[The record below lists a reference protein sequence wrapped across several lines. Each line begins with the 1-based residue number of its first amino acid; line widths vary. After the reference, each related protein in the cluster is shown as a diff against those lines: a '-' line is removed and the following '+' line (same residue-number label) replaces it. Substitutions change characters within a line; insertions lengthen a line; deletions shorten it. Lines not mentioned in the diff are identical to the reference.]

1 MLSSKS
7 DQEISWMLDDY
18 GIKHGP
24 VVGSTRS
31 LYEKKL
37 RDIMAKERKMRGTSE
52 PVVYRE
58 QRDEDVSFYHHRPWG
73 HDVFSSRRNPVF
85 SAEYRD
91 IVSRPMVSPYYTE
104 SQGKYTAVTQERTQG
119 GTQGRTQGRTQERT
133 PDPGS
138 GRSVPLWLQ
147 IVFFL
152 IVAGVLVFI
161 FINIEPA
168 QSEPFKQ
175 LT

>member
-7 DQEISWMLDDY
+7 DQDISWMLDDY

-37 RDIMAKERKMRGTSE
+37 RDIMAKGRKRGASE
-52 PVVYRE
+52 QAVFRK
-58 QRDEDVSFYHHRPWG
+58 QQDEDVYLPQHRSWG
-73 HDVFSSRRNPVF
+73 QEAFS
-85 SAEYRD
+85 
-91 IVSRPMVSPYYTE
+91 SRPMVSPYYAV
-104 SQGKYTAVTQERTQG
+104 SQGKYTAVRPERMQERTVSQ
-119 GTQGRTQGRTQERT
+119 
-133 PDPGS
+133 GS
-138 GRSVPLWLQ
+138 GRFVPLWLQ
-147 IVFFL
+147 IMLFL

-161 FINIEPA
+161 FINMEAA
-168 QSEPFKQ
+168 QQTPFKH

>member
-37 RDIMAKERKMRGTSE
+37 RDMMAKRRKMTQASE
-52 PVVYRE
+52 RAIYKK
-58 QRDEDVSFYHHRPWG
+58 QQDEDVYLPQRKSWG
-73 HDVFSSRRNPVF
+73 QEVFSSRGNAMF
-85 SAEYRD
+85 STEDREVD
-91 IVSRPMVSPYYTE
+91 IVEEPMVSPYYTV
-104 SQGKYTAVTQERTQG
+104 SQGKYTAVRQERTQEK
-119 GTQGRTQGRTQERT
+119 TQSQ
-133 PDPGS
+133 DS
-138 GRSVPLWLQ
+138 GRFVPLWLQ
-147 IVFFL
+147 MVVFL
-152 IVAGVLVFI
+152 LVAAVLVFI
-161 FINIEPA
+161 FINMEAA
-168 QSEPFKQ
+168 QPFRR

>member
-73 HDVFSSRRNPVF
+73 HDVFS
-85 SAEYRD
+85 
-91 IVSRPMVSPYYTE
+91 SRPMVSPYYTE